1 MTALQPPQAAAVQP
15 AETTPTLQPPNAT
28 ESQPLA
34 ADTDRQVRLFLLKWA
49 DAEKSTNIDDV
60 GDFYAPK
67 MSRYFTKRG
76 VTRANV
82 RAARAQDYARYGKM
96 IVCDIK
102 SISVNLVDSEHA
114 VATFRKRWQT
124 AGPRVWM
131 GEEQEQLTLI
141 RESGKSA
148 GRKGPNCIGCGKS
161 ITTPYRAE
169 RLAQPNDCGMRF
181 ARSREAT

>member
-1 MTALQPPQAAAVQP
+1 V
-15 AETTPTLQPPNAT
+15 QPPNAT
-28 ESQPLA
+28 ENNLPA

-49 DAEKSTNIDDV
+49 DAEKGTNSDDV
-60 GDFYAPK
+60 ADFYAPK

-76 VTRANV
+76 VTRASV
-82 RAARAQDYARYGKM
+82 RAARAHDYARYGRM

-102 SISVNLVDSEHA
+102 SISVNLVDSDHA

-141 RESGKSA
+141 RDQGKWQI
-148 GRKGPNCIGCGKS
+148 GEERRTKLYWMRK
-161 ITTPYRAE
+161 E
-169 RLAQPNDCGMRF
+169 RYDPGSRRTAPT
-181 ARSREAT
+181 AR